1 MARNALTA
9 ILLWVLVLL
18 IPTFSFSDYHLFQL
32 TMVVVYAIAI
42 LGLAI
47 LTGFNGQISLG
58 HGAFYAI
65 GAYVTAIL
73 MYQYNVPYWATLPV
87 SAFVCGIVGFL
98 IGLPA
103 LRLGGLYLA
112 LTTFALA
119 VAVPQLLKHNALEPW
134 TGGVQGLVIDKPD
147 PPFGLDL
154 SPDQWLYM
162 FSLTTG
168 ALLFLLA
175 WNIVRGRIGRAMMAI
190 RDHSLAAEA
199 MGIDIALLKTR
210 TFALSALY
218 TGVAGSLGAIVVQFV
233 APDSFGIFVS
243 IYFFVGL
250 VVGGVASIGGAIIG
264 GAFIEYIP
272 NLAESVSK
280 AAPGAVYGIIL
291 ILTMFLMPQ
300 GVAGFLRDEW
310 RVLTG
315 VADARLRRLD
325 FLGRFLA
332 LNILLGLVAY
342 FFAWNTLDV
351 IAVPVLQAIAAV
363 WFGARRA
370 WDIGRP
376 WWLGLGLA
384 IPVLSIVPFTYLV
397 LIPRQAGSP
406 IFWESGGLLR
416 FRREAKS
423 GELRPAT
430 AGEPS
435 AENVS
440 GAAAMSR
447 IAGPDARSQRSV

>member
-1 MARNALTA
+1 MARNALLA
-9 ILLWVLVLL
+9 VLVWLVVAFV
-18 IPTFSFSDYHLFQL
+18 PTFLFSDYHLFQL
-32 TMVVVYAIAI
+32 TMVIVYAIAI

-65 GAYVTAIL
+65 GAYVTAVL
-73 MYQYNVPYWATLPV
+73 MYQYEVPYWATLPV
-87 SAFVCGIVGFL
+87 SAIVCAAVGFL

-119 VAVPQLLKHNALEPW
+119 VAVPQLLKHDALERW

-154 SPDQWLYM
+154 SPDQWLYL
-162 FSLTTG
+162 FSLFVG

-175 WNIVRGRIGRAMMAI
+175 WNIVRGRIGRAIMAI

-250 VVGGVASIGGAIIG
+250 VIGGVSSIGGAIFG
-264 GAFIEYIP
+264 GLFIEFVP
-272 NLAESVSK
+272 NLAEKVSK
-280 AAPGAVYGIIL
+280 AAPGAVYGVIL
-291 ILTMFLMPQ
+291 IAMMFLMP
-300 GVAGFLRDEW
+300 GGAAGF
-310 RVLTG
+310 
-315 VADARLRRLD
+315 VATL
-325 FLGRFLA
+325 
-332 LNILLGLVAY
+332 
-342 FFAWNTLDV
+342 FA
-351 IAVPVLQAIAAV
+351 
-363 WFGARRA
+363 
-370 WDIGRP
+370 
-376 WWLGLGLA
+376 
-384 IPVLSIVPFTYLV
+384 
-397 LIPRQAGSP
+397 
-406 IFWESGGLLR
+406 R
-416 FRREAKS
+416 FRRGRKS
-423 GELRPAT
+423 AELLPAT
-430 AGEPS
+430 VGESVANKVAARVPGG
-435 AENVS
+435 AE
-440 GAAAMSR
+440 
-447 IAGPDARSQRSV
+447 PDAGGNRGV